1 MLSRIGQTFKV
12 GDFVVVCSA
21 YIGRYV
27 GGAVCLVCGGL
38 HHMPAMIGPSR
49 KKTRAKLNKR
59 GQLLNSFR
67 RYVEVEAERCKMDYA
82 GTASW
87 EADII
92 LVHQGR

>member
-1 MLSRIGQTFKV
+1 MLSRIGQASKV
-12 GDFVVVCSA
+12 VDFVVVCSA

-49 KKTRAKLNKR
+49 KKTRAKLNER
-59 GQLLNSFR
+59 GQSLNSFR
-67 RYVEVEAERCKMDYA
+67 RYGEMEAERCRMHYA
-82 GTASW
+82 DTASW

-92 LVHQGR
+92 LVYQGR